1 MQVGYDIKIKK
12 SNPRLLLHSVKD
24 AFLAWIG
31 VKGSQLTLN
40 LVAFSNV
47 KTLKYSIGALGV
59 AGCDANFATAT
70 NVTEQCFDLGAVV
83 PAFARVLDVKTVTS
97 AAFAAVSNSASYAVS
112 GSNVATI
119 TTAVAHGLVTGT
131 TVAITGMTDT
141 DFNSSFAVT
150 VTGATTFTFSLTHA
164 EKTTT
169 VDTGGVITATTTFA
183 LVAETGSATSG
194 NQFISSATILA
205 LNAITAAAAGA
216 PLAIAPNAAATHVW
230 LSVTP
235 TGVNWLGI
243 KAGVVNIFVTYIE
256 AV

>member
-1 MQVGYDIKIKK
+1 MQVGYDFKIKK

-40 LVAFSNV
+40 LIAFSNV

-59 AGCDANFATAT
+59 AGCDANFATAA
-70 NVTEQCFDLGAVV
+70 NVTEQCFDLGAVI

-97 AAFAAVSNSASYAVS
+97 AAFAAVSHSASYSVT
-112 GSNVATI
+112 SNVATI

-141 DFNSSFAVT
+141 AFNTSFAVT
-150 VTGATTFTFSLTHA
+150 VTAATTFTVSLTHA
-164 EKTTT
+164 NIATT

-183 LVAETGSATSG
+183 LVAETGNVTTG

-205 LNAITAAAAGA
+205 LNAITAAAAAA

-243 KAGVVNIFVTYIE
+243 NAGVVNIHVTYIE